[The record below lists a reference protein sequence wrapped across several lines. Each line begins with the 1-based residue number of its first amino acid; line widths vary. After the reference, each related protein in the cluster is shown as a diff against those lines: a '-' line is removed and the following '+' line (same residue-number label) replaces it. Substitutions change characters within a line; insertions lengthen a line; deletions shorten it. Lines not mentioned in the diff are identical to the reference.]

1 MVPEHLLLSFED
13 YLTVGLRLSRQTVAT
28 YLRDC
33 RGFVA
38 WADANALEAQS
49 VTTAEIIDFLI
60 MRQQD
65 EGIDQRT
72 IAKTISALRS
82 LFGYLVLEK
91 MREDNPA
98 TLIELPRA
106 AHRVPGVLE
115 IEEIERLLGAIEI
128 DGPLGLRDRALFELI
143 YSCGLRISEAVEL
156 SVDRLFLAERII
168 RVQGKGDKERLV
180 PMGEH
185 AYHWMTRYLEDAR
198 PHLARRPVSALFLN
212 NRGQQLSRK
221 GMWKRFREIAERAG
235 VEAKVHTLRHSFAT
249 HLLEG
254 GADLRAVQ
262 ELLGH
267 ADISTT
273 QIYTHVDKDELATY
287 HADYHPRGR

>member
-1 MVPEHLLLSFED
+1 MVPEQLLLQFED
-13 YLTVGLRLSRQTVAT
+13 YLTAGLRLSRQTVAT

-33 RGFVA
+33 RGFVT
-38 WADANALEAQS
+38 WATANELEPRT

-82 LFGYLVLEK
+82 LFAYLVLEK
-91 MREDNPA
+91 AREDNPA

-106 AHRVPGVLE
+106 SHRVPGVLE
-115 IEEIERLLGAIEI
+115 IEEIERLLAAIEI
-128 DGPLGLRDRALFELI
+128 DSPLGLRDRALFELI

-185 AYHWMTRYLEDAR
+185 AHHWMTRYLKDAR
-198 PHLARRPVSALFLN
+198 PHLARRPVAALFL
-212 NRGQQLSRK
+212 
-221 GMWKRFREIAERAG
+221 
-235 VEAKVHTLRHSFAT
+235 
-249 HLLEG
+249 
-254 GADLRAVQ
+254 
-262 ELLGH
+262 
-267 ADISTT
+267 
-273 QIYTHVDKDELATY
+273 
-287 HADYHPRGR
+287 